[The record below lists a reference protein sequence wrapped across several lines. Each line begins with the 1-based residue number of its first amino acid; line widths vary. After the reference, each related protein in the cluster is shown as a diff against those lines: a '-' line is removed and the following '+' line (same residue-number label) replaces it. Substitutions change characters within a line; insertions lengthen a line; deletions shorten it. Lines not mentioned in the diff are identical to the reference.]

1 MKVTDIFF
9 YPIKSC
15 RGISLNKA
23 KITPK
28 GLTDYAQQKIYDR
41 QFMLVDEKGKFITQR
56 QYPQLAIIQIEI
68 KNNQL
73 DLSAQKSNISV
84 FKLIPDINKKQIKV
98 NIWRDQTIAI
108 DQGDEVAQWFQK
120 ALDLDI
126 NCRLVQQSDDY
137 IRPINPQYSLEQN
150 QPVSFADGYPF
161 LLTNTASLE
170 DLNQRLNS
178 KYLHQDIEIPM
189 NRFRPN
195 IVVKTDQAFVEDIWK
210 KITIGDSQF
219 AVVKPCSRC
228 IITTTNQNTG
238 DRNELKEPLLTLSTF
253 RNTSE
258 GIMFGQNLI
267 PLNQNTLNIGDIVYI
282 NY

>member
-1 MKVTDIFF
+1 MKVTDIFI

-28 GLTDYAQQKIYDR
+28 GLTDYEQQKIYDR

-56 QYPQLAIIQIEI
+56 QYPQLATIQIEI
-68 KNNQL
+68 KDNQL
-73 DLSAQKSNISV
+73 YLSTKKSNIPA
-84 FKLIPDINKKQIKV
+84 FKLIPDINSKQIKV

-108 DQGDEVAQWFQK
+108 DQGDEVSQWFQE

-137 IRPINPQYSLEQN
+137 IRSINPQYSLEKN

-161 LLTNTASLE
+161 LLTNTASLA

-178 KYLHQDIEIPM
+178 KYPHQEVEIPM

-195 IVVKTDQAFVEDIWK
+195 IVVETDQAFIEDIWK

-228 IITTTNQNTG
+228 IITTTDQNTG
-238 DRNELKEPLLTLSTF
+238 DRNELKEPLLTLSNF
-253 RNTSE
+253 RNTPE

-267 PLNQNTLNIGDIVYI
+267 PLNQNTLSIGDIVHI